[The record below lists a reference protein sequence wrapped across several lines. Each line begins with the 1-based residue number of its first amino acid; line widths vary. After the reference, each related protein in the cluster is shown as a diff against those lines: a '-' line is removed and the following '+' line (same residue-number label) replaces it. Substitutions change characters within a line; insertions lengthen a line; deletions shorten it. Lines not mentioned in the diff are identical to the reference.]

1 MERLLMPGVP
11 SQVTDNPNASVA
23 ATAGAGVTL
32 AVWLATILGVDVPPE
47 VAAAA
52 VTLVGSVVLYVGR
65 KKT

>member
-1 MERLLMPGVP
+1 MPGVP
-11 SQVTDNPNASVA
+11 SQLSDNPNASVA

-32 AVWLATILGVDVPPE
+32 AVWVATSLGVDVPPE

-52 VTLVGSVVLYVGR
+52 VTLVGAAVLYIGH